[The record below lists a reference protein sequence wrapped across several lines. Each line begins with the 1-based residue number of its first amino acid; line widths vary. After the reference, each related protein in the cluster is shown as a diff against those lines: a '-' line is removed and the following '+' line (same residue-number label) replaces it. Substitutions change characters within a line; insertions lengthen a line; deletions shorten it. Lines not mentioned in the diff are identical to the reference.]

1 MLRKLWIDTRGEP
14 VITTAPNGERNAR
27 RWGWVEAEVIP
38 KGDLTAC
45 PTNPKVDALRDF
57 FLAELGLWRDLETG
71 ALVVTNTWDGTRATV
86 IYRGDTLTGTPTLEA
101 SGTPTCGLTGLFED
115 DAVARWR
122 ATLTPPPREPQ
133 PGEVWRLTFQEG
145 QERNALVSC
154 VDCMTAFQWDGDWH
168 PVDGWPAD
176 RRRLLVEA
184 DGTVVTEDE

>member
-1 MLRKLWIDTRGEP
+1 MQRKLWIDTRGEP

-27 RWGWVEAEVIP
+27 RWGWVEGEVIP

-57 FLAELGLWRDLETG
+57 FLAELGLWLDEETG
-71 ALVVTNTWDGTRATV
+71 ALVVTESWDGTSATV
-86 IYRGDTLTGTPTLEA
+86 IYKGESL
-101 SGTPTCGLTGLFED
+101 SGMYPYWDAGLED

-122 ATLTPPPREPQ
+122 ATLTPPPREPK
-133 PGEVWRLTFQEG
+133 PGEVWRITFPEG

-154 VDCMTAFQWDGDWH
+154 VDGMTAFRWGGDWH
-168 PVDGWPAD
+168 PVDEWPAD

-184 DGTVVTEDE
+184 DGTVVSDE

>member
-1 MLRKLWIDTRGEP
+1 MQRKLWIDTRGEP

-57 FLAELGLWRDLETG
+57 FLAELGLWRDDETG
-71 ALVVTNTWDGTRATV
+71 ALVVTDSWDGKTAAV
-86 IYRGDTLTGTPTLEA
+86 IYKGESL
-101 SGTPTCGLTGLFED
+101 SGMYPYWDAGLED

-133 PGEVWRLTFQEG
+133 EGEVWRITLEDG
-145 QERNALVSC
+145 SEYNALVG
-154 VDCMTAFQWDGDWH
+154 VVPTGAPVIWRTAGGGVLLDTC
-168 PVDGWPAD
+168 PAD

-184 DGTVVTEDE
+184 DGTVVSDE

>member
-1 MLRKLWIDTRGEP
+1 MQRKLWIDTRGEP

-27 RWGWVEAEVIP
+27 RWGWVEAEAIP

-57 FLAELGLWRDLETG
+57 FLHELGLWRDDETG
-71 ALVVTNTWDGTRATV
+71 ALVVTGSWSGAGATV
-86 IYRGDTLTGTPTLEA
+86 IDGAQVRVGWAIVDGDPVT
-101 SGTPTCGLTGLFED
+101 
-115 DAVARWR
+115 RWR

-133 PGEVWRLTFQEG
+133 PGEVWRITFPEG

-154 VDCMTAFQWDGDWH
+154 VDGMTAFRWGGDWH
-168 PVDGWPAD
+168 PVDEWPAD

-184 DGTVVTEDE
+184 DGTVVSDE